1 MSDIKIWRVY
11 NNGEVKNESRVL
23 WPHFAEGRKCL
34 GYDGDVEAWSE
45 RNQKDRFG
53 CAQIKQVGDAKPV
66 ILFNGYLSTERLLEI
81 IENDLT

>member
-11 NNGEVKNESRVL
+11 NNGDIKNETHVL
-23 WPHFAEGRKCL
+23 KPHYADGQKCL
-34 GYDGDVEAWSE
+34 GYDGDVEAWSKH
-45 RNQKDRFG
+45 NATTRFG

-81 IENDLT
+81 IENELT